1 MTLRATRAM
10 AVVGAVLVMALGG
23 CLERTMK
30 VTSEPAGALVT
41 INGVEAGRT
50 PLEAGFTHFGTYDVQ
65 VRREGHEPVSGGAR
79 VAGPICE
86 TVPFDFFAT
95 IAPVR
100 LRTTRELH
108 YVLQPQAATWDDAQ
122 RTALLERAR
131 ELQERAGGASAS
143 P

>member
-65 VRREGHEPVSGGAR
+65 VRQEGYEPVSGGGR
-79 VAGPICE
+79 VAAPIYE

-95 IAPVR
+95 VAPVR
-100 LRTTRELH
+100 LHTTRELH
-108 YVLQPQAATWDDAQ
+108 YVLQPQAAEWDDAQ
-122 RTALLERAR
+122 RAGLLERAR
-131 ELQERAGGASAS
+131 ALQERAGGASAA